1 MPAETLVNDTVWVHL
16 PEKKELE
23 AITAEDLKKATEGL
37 TVKGKTLL
45 ITTGYDL
52 RLWLFGR

>member
-1 MPAETLVNDTVWVHL
+1 MNDTVWVHL
-16 PEKKELE
+16 PEKKE
-23 AITAEDLKKATEGL
+23 LKKATEGL

-52 RLWLFGR
+52 RLWLFGH